1 MRQLP
6 RLTNLGLLGPKGAW
20 TQRVAA
26 QLADEARL
34 RKARVHPI
42 AVLVAL
48 RAARAQGL
56 SPGRAAAEVAA
67 ALGRPRREVY
77 ALALEADEP

>member
-1 MRQLP
+1 VVIVVGGAAG
-6 RLTNLGLLGPKGAW
+6 TGPDEGD
-20 TQRVAA
+20 AA
-26 QLADEARL
+26 VRA
-34 RKARVHPI
+34 
-42 AVLVAL
+42 AL

-77 ALALEADEP
+77 ALALDDEGA